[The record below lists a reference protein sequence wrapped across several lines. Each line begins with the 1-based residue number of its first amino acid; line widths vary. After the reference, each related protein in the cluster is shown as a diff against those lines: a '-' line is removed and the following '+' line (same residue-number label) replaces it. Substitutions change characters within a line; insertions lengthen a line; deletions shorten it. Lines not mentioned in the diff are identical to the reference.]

1 MCEIMLSHARTHV
14 KMIQN
19 ELLVRRILHDLP
31 VDVQHHVVGL
41 LKEPPGA
48 PIKSK
53 RLQGFM
59 KRWTDPNRPRVMPR
73 ALVF

>member
-1 MCEIMLSHARTHV
+1 MYENILSCDRTQV

-19 ELLVRRILHDLP
+19 ELLVRRALRDLP
-31 VDVQHHVVGL
+31 VEIQHLVVGH